1 MTTAAVAS
9 SAAAPSRTRR
19 LPIRTAIPGAVV
31 VTLVRPLTWLVGL
44 TGFLAGGGLLVLT
57 VPVVV
62 LPTPTGI
69 QNALGAPISTLVV
82 GTPSPAMVLVIG
94 GSLLAGLGL
103 LVGGLVVG
111 AWAERHLIA
120 LQLEAAGDEGL
131 LIPPDIAGAPGALR
145 VAVVRA
151 FALLPVVAVFIVAW
165 QPLYD
170 AAYHELVLPDELATP
185 LGLRVLGDVPWVVAA
200 VLVAWALG
208 DAAAALGVRR
218 LVVGRRPIL
227 VAWLLGWIDI
237 VRRPVRVIAT
247 AAFGIVVLTLL
258 TVPSMAAA
266 AAGWARV
273 RDVMTHPDDA
283 VGVLTTVAI
292 WVAVWL
298 GGLVLAGV
306 GAAIRAGA
314 WTLESTPVPAPADPS
329 GAEATADAAAAG

>member
-1 MTTAAVAS
+1 MTRAAVAT

-19 LPIRTAIPGAVV
+19 LPIRSAIPGAVV
-31 VTLVRPLTWLVGL
+31 VTLVRPLAWLLGL
-44 TGFLAGGGLLVLT
+44 TGFLAGGGFVLLT
-57 VPVVV
+57 VPVIV
-62 LPTPTGI
+62 LPTPTGL
-69 QNALGAPISTLVV
+69 QNALGGPVSTLLV
-82 GTPSPAMVLVIG
+82 GTPSATMVLLIG
-94 GSLLAGLGL
+94 GSLVAGLGL
-103 LVGGLVVG
+103 AVGGLVVG
-111 AWAERHLIA
+111 AWAERHLIGI
-120 LQLEAAGDEGL
+120 QLEAAGDEGL
-131 LIPPDIAGAPGALR
+131 LVPPDLAGAPGALR

-151 FALLPVVAVFIVAW
+151 FALLPVVGVFIVAW

-170 AAYHELVLPDELATP
+170 AAYHELVLPDELTTP

-227 VAWLLGWIDI
+227 VAWLLGWVDI
-237 VRRPVRVIAT
+237 VRRPVRVVAT
-247 AAFGIVVLTLL
+247 AVFGIVVLALL

-266 AAGWARV
+266 AAGWTRV

-283 VGVLTTVAI
+283 AGMLATVAV

-306 GAAIRAGA
+306 GAAVRAAA
-314 WTLESTPVPAPADPS
+314 WTLESTPVPAAGDAS
-329 GAEATADAAAAG
+329 GAERVAGAPTGS

>member
-1 MTTAAVAS
+1 MTTAAGATG
-9 SAAAPSRTRR
+9 AAASGRTRR
-19 LPIRTAIPGAVV
+19 LPIRTTIPAAVV
-31 VTLVRPLTWLVGL
+31 VTIARPLAWLLGL
-44 TGFLAGGGLLVLT
+44 TGFLAGGGLVLLT
-57 VPVVV
+57 APIVV

-82 GTPSPAMVLVIG
+82 GTPSPAMVLLIG
-94 GSLLAGLGL
+94 GGTIAGLGL
-103 LVGGLVVG
+103 VIGGLVVG
-111 AWAERHLIA
+111 AWAERNLIG
-120 LQLEAAGDEGL
+120 LQLDAAGDEGL
-131 LIPPDIAGAPGALR
+131 LVPPDLDGAPGALR

-151 FALLPVVAVFIVAW
+151 FALLPVVAVFIMAW

-185 LGLRVLGDVPWVVAA
+185 LGLRVLRDVPWVVAA
-200 VLVAWALG
+200 VVVAWALG

-227 VAWLLGWIDI
+227 VAWLLGWVDI
-237 VRRPVRVIAT
+237 VRRPVRVTAT
-247 AAFGIVVLTLL
+247 AAFGIAVLALL

-273 RDVMTHPDDA
+273 RDVMARPDDA
-283 VGVLTTVAI
+283 VGELSTVAL

-306 GAAIRAGA
+306 GAAVRAAA
-314 WTLESTPVPAPADPS
+314 WTLESTPVPSAGDPG
-329 GAEATADAAAAG
+329 GAEAAARA